1 VRTSLMP
8 AREIVVDKMLGQDA
22 VQEIGKFNFQTV

>member
-1 VRTSLMP
+1 MP

-22 VQEIGKFNFQTV
+22 VQEIGKFNFQTVW